1 MKVNCDNQG
10 AIVLVKDNKF
20 HSCIKHI
27 NLQYHFI
34 QEAVE
39 DNKISISYIPTD
51 ENLSDILTKTLVRLK
66 FEQFVEAL
74 GLRRLERKGK
84 EERTTRK
91 EASVT
96 NSV

>member
-20 HSCIKHI
+20 HSHMKHI
-27 NLQYHFI
+27 NLRYHFI

-39 DNKISISYIPTD
+39 DNKISISYIPMD
-51 ENLSDILTKTLVRLK
+51 ENVSDVLTKALVRPK
-66 FEQFVEAL
+66 FEQFIEVL
-74 GLRRLERKGK
+74 GLRRLERKGR
-84 EERTTRK
+84 EERTMRK